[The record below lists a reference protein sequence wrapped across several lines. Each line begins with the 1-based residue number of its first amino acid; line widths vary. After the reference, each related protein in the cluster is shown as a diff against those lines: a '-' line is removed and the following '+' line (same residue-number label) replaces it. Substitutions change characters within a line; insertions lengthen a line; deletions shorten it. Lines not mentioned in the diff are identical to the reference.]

1 MTRYRPVPRTLS
13 DLMRR
18 LAKRPQN
25 APELLP
31 PEALAAQRVPMVDP
45 RQLFQGVTIR
55 ASQDAQT
62 RQQIAREGFKSP
74 EALFGEQRLA
84 TPGQNLASPQALDML
99 PGQPQ
104 PEIQLAPLPSDAEIA
119 EIRQRLQTSKTD
131 EKTHD
136 A

>member
-13 DLMRR
+13 DMMRR

-31 PEALAAQRVPMVDP
+31 PEALAKQRAPMVDP
-45 RQLFQGVTIR
+45 KQLFQGVTLR
-55 ASQDAQT
+55 ASQEAQT

-84 TPGQNLASPQALDML
+84 EPGQQLTSPQALDML
-99 PGQPQ
+99 PGQPL
-104 PEIQLAPLPSDAEIA
+104 PEIQLAPLPSDAEII
-119 EIRQRLQTSKTD
+119 EIQQQLKAKQSD
-131 EKTHD
+131 EKKHN

>member
-1 MTRYRPVPRTLS
+1 
-13 DLMRR
+13 MRR

-31 PEALAAQRVPMVDP
+31 PEALAKQRAPMVDP
-45 RQLFQGVTIR
+45 KQLFQGVTIR
-55 ASQDAQT
+55 ASQEAQT

-84 TPGQNLASPQALDML
+84 EPGQGLASPQALDML
-99 PGQPQ
+99 PGQP
-104 PEIQLAPLPSDAEIA
+104 PADIQLAPLPSDAEIA
-119 EIRQRLQTSKTD
+119 EIQQKLKAKQND
-131 EKTHD
+131 EKNHH